1 MANIVLPGS
10 YTPPPEA
17 PESVVHETPNPL
29 LDTTNGSLRRRR
41 AKASTTFAASDK
53 EEKVRPRTLNL
64 FQAHGAPPYSDDVV
78 LGNHADGRHCW
89 VMFYIDNDDALE
101 ELRHSHGVVAVRRGA
116 EARSWL
122 IQFKSPLLAAKAEAS
137 YKGRLVQES
146 ELEALTSSLLL
157 DRTMTTTLVPH
168 HNHDGSFSAATNNVP
183 NIWLH
188 SKDNVVVAGS
198 NNNSKDGQ
206 SEVDSPPPCWKV
218 LLRYFLGL
226 EDQPTRFVGVRH

>member
-1 MANIVLPGS
+1 MANIVFPGS

-17 PESVVHETPNPL
+17 PETVVNETPNPL
-29 LDTTNGSLRRRR
+29 SDTTNGSLRRRR
-41 AKASTTFAASDK
+41 AKATTFAASDK

-64 FQAHGAPPYSDDVV
+64 FQAHGAPSYSDDVV
-78 LGNHADGRHCW
+78 LGNHTDGRFCW

-146 ELEALTSSLLL
+146 ELEALTSSLVLE
-157 DRTMTTTLVPH
+157 RTMTTTLVPH
-168 HNHDGSFSAATNNVP
+168 HQDGSSSTATKNVP

-188 SKDNVVVAGS
+188 SKDIVVVAGL
-198 NNNSKDGQ
+198 NNNKDQ
-206 SEVDSPPPCWKV
+206 LEVASSPPPPCWKV